1 MEIKTQEV
9 LPKIANRK
17 NRNLKTPTNNIS
29 KYSQQS
35 INFKEAKHNMIYLY
49 KILPTIVLPIM
60 LVIILILIGLI
71 KNKKKLIYIAIGVL
85 YIISTTIFSNNF
97 FKLIEGSE
105 YSKAISATDSG
116 DAIVVLSGMLEI
128 NELGDSTYIEWG
140 DPDRF
145 FGGIALFKAG
155 KAQKLVFTGGKMPW
169 DKAKKTEGEVL
180 KEYAISN
187 GIPTE
192 KIFVTKD
199 VENTADEAVAV
210 KELIDQR
217 KRIILVTS
225 AYHMFRAQHLFEK
238 QGFKVIPYKVD
249 YKTAGEKAITVMDF
263 LPSAGNLELS
273 ERGIREIFGR
283 IFYLLND

>member
-1 MEIKTQEV
+1 
-9 LPKIANRK
+9 
-17 NRNLKTPTNNIS
+17 
-29 KYSQQS
+29 
-35 INFKEAKHNMIYLY
+35 MIYLH
-49 KILPTIVLPIM
+49 KILPTFVLPIM
-60 LVIILILIGLI
+60 LVIIVILIGLI

-85 YIISTTIFSNNF
+85 YILSTPLFSNNF
-97 FKLIEGSE
+97 FKLVEGSGHND
-105 YSKAISATDSG
+105 YRKPISAIDSA

-128 NELGDSTYIEWG
+128 NEVRDSTYLEWG

-187 GIPTE
+187 SIPTE

-210 KELIDQR
+210 KELISPS

-225 AYHMFRAQHLFEK
+225 AYHMYRAKRLFEK
-238 QGFKVIPYKVD
+238 QGFIVIPYKVD
-249 YKTAGEKAITVMDF
+249 YKSERNKAIKILDF
-263 LPSAGNLELS
+263 IPSADYLKNS
-273 ERGIREIFGR
+273 ETGIREIIGR
-283 IFYLLND
+283 LFYLVKS

>member
-1 MEIKTQEV
+1 
-9 LPKIANRK
+9 
-17 NRNLKTPTNNIS
+17 
-29 KYSQQS
+29 
-35 INFKEAKHNMIYLY
+35 MIYLH
-49 KILPTIVLPIM
+49 KILPTFVLPIM
-60 LVIILILIGLI
+60 LVIIVILIGLI

-85 YIISTTIFSNNF
+85 YIISTPIFSNNF
-97 FKLIEGSE
+97 FKLVEGSE
-105 YSKAISATDSG
+105 YRKPISAIDSA

-128 NELGDSTYIEWG
+128 NEVGDSTYIEWG

-180 KEYAISN
+180 KEYAIAN
-187 GIPTE
+187 GILSD

-210 KELIDQR
+210 KELISPS

-225 AYHMFRAQHLFEK
+225 AFHMYRAKKLFEK
-238 QGFKVIPYKVD
+238 TGFDVITYNED
-249 YKTAGEKAITVMDF
+249 YKTAGENITTIMDF
-263 LPSAGNLELS
+263 LPSEGNLAMTEG
-273 ERGIREIFGR
+273 GIRELLGR
-283 IFYLLND
+283 IFYLIKG